1 MYFVVAGLEV
11 LNEIESLTPERK
23 QSIIEWIYSL
33 QVKNEFSCGF
43 QDSTTL
49 NTEENKGKPVPYK
62 TAHIANTYA
71 CLATLLILGDNLSRV
86 YRQSI
91 VNSKFMVLIKDI
103 CLTFEFLR
111 PENITIARWFI

>member
-23 QSIIEWIYSL
+23 KSIIEWIYSL

-49 NTEENKGKPVPYK
+49 NTKENKGKPVPYK

-71 CLATLLILGDNLSRV
+71 CLATLLMLGDNLSRV
-86 YRQSI
+86 YRESI
-91 VNSKFMVLIKDI
+91 IISKFTSYIQETSFK
-103 CLTFEFLR
+103 F
-111 PENITIARWFI
+111 